1 MTNVSDRKLAIALID
16 EAVQHGARIFRACN
30 VLNITQRTLQRWK
43 SDASPLEDQRPH
55 AKRQTP
61 HNKLSIEE
69 QKTVIQTAN
78 QPEFQSLPP
87 SQIVPR
93 LADQGIYLASEST
106 MYRILRKHSM
116 QHHRG
121 NSRKPTTSTPSTHCA
136 KAPNEVWMWDIT
148 WLPAQ
153 VKGLYFYLYMILDL
167 YSRKIVGWEVWA
179 EESATNASHLVHRT
193 MMSEACFIRTKP
205 LVLHSDNGSP
215 MKASTMIEM
224 MYKLGITPSRSR
236 PRVSNDNPYAESV
249 FKTFKY
255 RPGFPNQGFDG
266 IEKAREWVR
275 KFVNWYNNEHRHSG
289 IRFLTPNQ
297 RHNGKSKE
305 IFQKRISVYEHAR
318 LKHPER
324 WSKEIRNWS
333 LPDETWLNPEKN
345 LEKQYPAIQAI
356 K

>member
-1 MTNVSDRKLAIALID
+1 
-16 EAVQHGARIFRACN
+16 
-30 VLNITQRTLQRWK
+30 
-43 SDASPLEDQRPH
+43 
-55 AKRQTP
+55 
-61 HNKLSIEE
+61 
-69 QKTVIQTAN
+69 
-78 QPEFQSLPP
+78 
-87 SQIVPR
+87 
-93 LADQGIYLASEST
+93 
-106 MYRILRKHSM
+106 
-116 QHHRG
+116 
-121 NSRKPTTSTPSTHCA
+121 
-136 KAPNEVWMWDIT
+136 
-148 WLPAQ
+148 
-153 VKGLYFYLYMILDL
+153 
-167 YSRKIVGWEVWA
+167 
-179 EESATNASHLVHRT
+179 
-193 MMSEACFIRTKP
+193 
-205 LVLHSDNGSP
+205 

-275 KFVNWYNNEHRHSG
+275 KFVQWYNNEHRHSG